1 MEFEVVNSSGQS
13 SGKITLPD
21 EVFNVKTKK
30 HLIYEAVKSY
40 MANQRLGTART
51 KTRSEVKASGR
62 KPWKQKGLGRARS
75 GTAGS
80 PVWVGGGIAHGPKQ
94 RDFYYALPKKARRS
108 AIRSAL
114 SDKAREGGV
123 KIVEGLAVSEPK
135 TKQAIQL
142 MKSVGVEDTKC
153 LFVVIAKDETLIK
166 ATRNIPGVKTTT
178 ARDLNVHD
186 VMAFDNPVID
196 KDAVGALVEVL
207 KS

>member
-1 MEFEVVNSSGQS
+1 MELEVVNSNGQS

-21 EVFNVKTKK
+21 DVFNVKTKK
-30 HLIYEAVKSY
+30 HLVYEAVKSY
-40 MANQRLGTART
+40 MANQRLGTAMT
-51 KTRSEVKASGR
+51 KTRSEVKASGK

-80 PVWVGGGIAHGPKQ
+80 PVWVGGGVAHGPRP
-94 RDFYYALPKKARRS
+94 RDFYYALPKKARKS

-135 TKQAIQL
+135 TKRAIEL
-142 MKSVGVEDTKC
+142 MKSVGVGDTKC
-153 LFVVIAKDETLIK
+153 LFVLNAKDDVLMK
-166 ATRNIPGVKTTT
+166 ATRNIPGVKTTI
-178 ARDLNVHD
+178 ARDLNIHD
-186 VMAFDNPVID
+186 VMAFDMLVID
-196 KDAVGALVEVL
+196 KEAVGALVEVL